1 MSTTVPDD
9 VTITTGGKII
19 GGWQAV
25 RITRGIERMPSDFDI
40 ALTELYPG
48 AADQIVIQPGASC
61 VVKLGADVVVTG
73 YVDRYVPS
81 ISARGHGVRIQGRG
95 KCQDLV
101 DCSAGFSR
109 DGSWSLQCN
118 VTSALSF
125 AQEIAKP
132 FGITVTR
139 IGEEA
144 NKPIP
149 TVVINI
155 GETPFELIDRIGAYR
170 QLLAYEGADGNLVL
184 AQGNTTKAGSGFAL
198 GTNIEAAT
206 APFSADQ
213 RFSDYFVAWT
223 STDDLFQ
230 VRRDTGGVN
239 GNQHAHVTDPTVTR
253 FRPRG
258 IVSTQVDQGVD
269 TGTRRAT
276 WEMNRRNG
284 RSQSISLTCDNWRD
298 SAGALWQPNTLAT
311 VDASILKLPGKTWLI
326 AEVTYRRDDNGTHA
340 DLVLMPPDAFALA
353 PSSLQGSD
361 WQTFEADRAARAAG
375 VPGPAGPKNTN
386 PTATS
391 SGTTVNLVTPPD
403 P

>member
-48 AADQIVIQPGASC
+48 AADQIVIQPGAPC

-101 DCSAGFSR
+101 DCSAGFR
-109 DGSWSLQCN
+109 PDGTHSFQRN

-125 AQEIAKP
+125 AQELAKP
-132 FGITVTR
+132 FGISATL

-144 NKPIP
+144 GGPIP
-149 TVVINI
+149 TIVINI
-155 GETPFELIDRIGAYR
+155 GETLWEIVERIGAYR
-170 QLLAYEGADGNLVL
+170 QLLAYEGADGNLIL
-184 AQGNTTKAGSGFAL
+184 AQGQDTKAGSGFAL

-206 APFSADQ
+206 ATFSADQ
-213 RFSDYFVAWT
+213 RYSDFYVTWT

-230 VRRDTGGVN
+230 VREDTGGVD
-239 GNQHAHVTDPTVTR
+239 GNLHAHVTDPTVTR
-253 FRPRG
+253 FRPHG
-258 IVSTQVDQGVD
+258 IISTQVDRGVD
-269 TGTRRAT
+269 IGTRRAT

-311 VDASILKLPGKTWLI
+311 VDAQILKLPGKTWLI
-326 AEVTYRRDDNGTHA
+326 SEVTYRRDDNGTHA

-361 WQTFEADRAARAAG
+361 WQTFDALRASRAAG
-375 VPGPAGPKNTN
+375 VAGAAGPRNTN
-386 PTATS
+386 PAAVS
-391 SGTTVNLVTPPD
+391 SGTTVNLITPPD

>member
-1 MSTTVPDD
+1 MSDTDD

-48 AADQIVIQPGASC
+48 AADQIVIQPGAAC

-101 DCSAGFSR
+101 DCSAVI
-109 DGSWSLQCN
+109 DGMALN
-118 VTSALSF
+118 TASALAL
-125 AQEIAKP
+125 AQKLAAP
-132 FGITVTR
+132 FGITASLVGT
-139 IGEEA
+139 EA
-144 NKPIP
+144 GSAIP
-149 TVVINI
+149 QITVNI
-155 GETPFELIDRIGAYR
+155 GETPFELIDRVARYR
-170 QLLAYEGADGNLVL
+170 QLLAYEGADGNLIL
-184 AQGNTTKAGSGFAL
+184 SQGNSTSAGSGFAL

-206 APFSADQ
+206 ATFSMDQ
-213 RFSDYFVAWT
+213 RFSAYRVYWT
-223 STDDLFQ
+223 STDDLKQ
-230 VRRDTGGVN
+230 VRDDAGGTN
-239 GNQHAHVTDPTVTR
+239 GNLHGISTDPTVPR
-253 FRPRG
+253 YRPRL
-258 IVSTQVDQGVD
+258 IVSEQTDQGAD
-269 TGTRRAT
+269 IGDRRAT

-311 VDASILKLPGKTWLI
+311 VDAPILKLPGKTWLI

-353 PSSLQGSD
+353 PSSLQGVD
-361 WQTFEADRAARAAG
+361 WQTFQALQSAKAAG
-375 VPGPAGPKNTN
+375 AAGAAGPANTN
-386 PTATS
+386 PAAAS
-391 SGTTVNLVTPPD
+391 SGTTVNLITPPD

>member
-1 MSTTVPDD
+1 MSGTVPDD

-25 RITRGIERMPSDFDI
+25 RVTRGIERMPSDFDI

-95 KCQDLV
+95 KCQDLA
-101 DCSAGFSR
+101 DCSAGFGA
-109 DGSWSLQCN
+109 DGTWSFQRN
-118 VTSALSF
+118 ITSALSF
-125 AQEIAKP
+125 AQDLAKP
-132 FGITVTR
+132 FGITATL

-144 NKPIP
+144 GGPIP
-149 TVVINI
+149 TVTVNI
-155 GETPFELIDRIGAYR
+155 GETPWELIDRIGAYR
-170 QLLAYEGADGNLVL
+170 QLLAYEGADGNLIL
-184 AQGNTTKAGSGFAL
+184 AQGSAAKAGSGFAL

-206 APFSADQ
+206 APFTADQ
-213 RFSDYFVAWT
+213 QFSDYFVTWT
-223 STDDLFQ
+223 STDDLRQ
-230 VRRDTGGVN
+230 VRDETGGIN
-239 GNQHAHVTDPTVTR
+239 GNLHGHATDPTVTR

-258 IVSTQVDQGVD
+258 IVSEQTDQGVD
-269 TGTRRAT
+269 IGQRRAI

-284 RSQSISLTCDNWRD
+284 RSQSVSLTCDNWRD
-298 SAGALWQPNTLAT
+298 SAGKIWQPNTLAT
-311 VDASILKLPGKTWLI
+311 IDAPILKLPGKTWLI
-326 AEVTYRRDDNGTHA
+326 SEVTYRRDDNGTHA

-353 PSSLQGSD
+353 PSSLQGRD
-361 WQTFEADRAARAAG
+361 WQVFEAERAARAAG
-375 VPGPAGPKNTN
+375 VPGPAGPANTN
-386 PTATS
+386 PAAAQ
-391 SGTTVNLVTPPD
+391 SGTTINLITPPD